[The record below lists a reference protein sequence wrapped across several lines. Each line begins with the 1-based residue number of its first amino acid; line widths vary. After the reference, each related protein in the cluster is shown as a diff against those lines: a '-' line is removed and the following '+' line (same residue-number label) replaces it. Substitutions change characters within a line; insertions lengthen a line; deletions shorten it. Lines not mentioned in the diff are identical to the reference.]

1 MTADEL
7 NRLLKDC
14 DLGDDWKEKN
24 GLYDPFFS
32 DISRENSDKSDAYA
46 NDKMS
51 WYFDDPNKFYLLA
64 DCNRFHYMWLA
75 HKQEWYTQ
83 HGISNPPIGRAYGY
97 WEGQNHS
104 WAYEVV
110 ERKMVFKNWG
120 QEVNPAMLRYDGKG
134 SEAV

>member
-24 GLYDPFFS
+24 FLFDQRYS
-32 DISRENSDKSDAYA
+32 ILNQEQVKQSSEYA

-51 WYFDDPNKFYLLA
+51 WYFDNPQKFYLLA
-64 DCNRFHYMWLA
+64 DCNRYHFMWLG
-75 HKQEWYTQ
+75 HKQTWYTQ

-97 WEGQNHS
+97 WEGQNHN
-104 WAYEVV
+104 WAWDFIGK
-110 ERKMVFKNWG
+110 KMVFYNWG
-120 QEVNPAMLRYDGKG
+120 QKVDPKAVRYDGKG